1 MVADDHPLREIL
13 TEAAHGRPPV
23 ADGGMTVLRAL
34 PGGRHCVVA
43 FTAHHVIA
51 AGIDEDTVRQR
62 LDPRDLSQPLGA
74 HFLMFLA
81 GWLGASPGPIDMVMV
96 APPPDL
102 ADDSLELWRRDDLA
116 DHPRVGRAGRYRP
129 AIAVYADRQHG
140 DPEGVLIMGRGVA
153 GRMEMAYEV
162 APAARGHGLGR
173 RLAGAAS
180 TLVRDEPV
188 FAQVSPGN
196 VASVRACLAA
206 GYQPVASEVL
216 FIPH

>member
-1 MVADDHPLREIL
+1 VVADHPLRQIL
-13 TEAAHGRPPV
+13 TEAALGRPPV
-23 ADGGMTVLRAL
+23 ADGGLTVLPAL

-51 AGIDEDTVRQR
+51 ADIDEDTVRQR
-62 LDPRDLSQPLGA
+62 LDPNDLSQPLGA

-81 GWLGASPGPIDMVMV
+81 GWVGAGPGPIDMVMT
-96 APPPDL
+96 APAPEL

-116 DHPRVGRAGRYRP
+116 DHPRVRRAGRYRP
-129 AIAVYADRQHG
+129 EIAVYADRQHG
-140 DPEGVLIMGRGVA
+140 EPDGVLITGRGVA

-162 APAARGHGLGR
+162 APAARGRGLGR

-188 FAQVSPGN
+188 YAQVSPGN

-206 GYQPVASEVL
+206 GYQPLASEVL
-216 FIPH
+216 FTVH

>member
-1 MVADDHPLREIL
+1 MVADHPLRQIL
-13 TEAAHGRPPV
+13 QEAAHGRPPV
-23 ADGGMTVLRAL
+23 ADGGLTVLPAL
-34 PGGRHCVVA
+34 PAGRHCVVA

-51 AGIDEDTVRQR
+51 ADIDEDTVRQR
-62 LDPRDLSQPLGA
+62 LDPDDLSQPLGA

-81 GWLGASPGPIDMVMV
+81 GWVGASPGPIDMVMT
-96 APPPDL
+96 APAPEL

-116 DHPRVGRAGRYRP
+116 DHPRVRRAGRYRP
-129 AIAVYADRQHG
+129 EIAVYADRQHG
-140 DPEGVLIMGRGVA
+140 EPDGVLITGRGIA

-162 APAARGHGLGR
+162 APDARGRGLGR

-196 VASVRACLAA
+196 VASVRTCLAA
-206 GYQPVASEVL
+206 GYRPLASEVL
-216 FIPH
+216 FTSH

>member
-1 MVADDHPLREIL
+1 MVADGHPLLEIL
-13 TEAAHGRPPV
+13 TEAACGRPPV
-23 ADGGMTVLRAL
+23 ADGTLTVLPAL
-34 PGGRHCVVA
+34 PGERHCVVG

-51 AGIDEDTVRQR
+51 AAIDEDTVRQR
-62 LDPRDLSQPLGA
+62 LDPTDLSQPMGA
-74 HFLMFLA
+74 HFLMFLS
-81 GWLGASPGPIDMVMV
+81 GWVGASPGPIDVLMV
-96 APPPDL
+96 APAPEL

-116 DHPRVGRAGRYRP
+116 EHPRVRRAGRYRP
-129 AIAVYADRQHG
+129 DIAVYADRQHG
-140 DPEGVLIMGRGVA
+140 APDGVLIIGRGVA

-162 APAARGHGLGR
+162 APSARGHGLGR

-206 GYQPVASEVL
+206 GYAPLASEVL
-216 FIPH
+216 FTPH